1 MISSIIYSRVVLIIS
16 CCVNVVHS
24 FLLLRQ
30 TKRNEEKRR
39 EKTEEKTTEIF
50 FIKKKSGEK
59 STKFNERNSVL
70 VKLKHLTQHTI
81 LLRVLREKSRPNA
94 LKI

>member
-1 MISSIIYSRVVLIIS
+1 M
-16 CCVNVVHS
+16 
-24 FLLLRQ
+24 
-30 TKRNEEKRR
+30 KRKEEKK
-39 EKTEEKTTEIF
+39 EKKKQQKF
-50 FIKKKSGEK
+50 FFQKKKSGEK

-70 VKLKHLTQHTI
+70 LVKLKHLTQHTT

>member
-1 MISSIIYSRVVLIIS
+1 M
-16 CCVNVVHS
+16 
-24 FLLLRQ
+24 
-30 TKRNEEKRR
+30 KRKEEKK
-39 EKTEEKTTEIF
+39 EKKKQQKF
-50 FIKKKSGEK
+50 FFQKKKSGEK